1 MPLSL
6 INVPRKIQHQ
16 TTDCDDSAHADNG
29 VVSQLSKIVLNED
42 PFKSLQF
49 PTDKKE
55 FIRRLVEGFKSDRNN
70 SYDDVVDG
78 KGKGLIFL
86 LYGPPGL
93 GKALTT
99 GSIAEVAQR
108 PLYHVS
114 TGEPSTRVSSLERE
128 LLEIFEMGA
137 RWDAVVL
144 LDEADVL
151 MSRRT
156 ADNLERNSVV
166 AVFLRMLE

>member
-1 MPLSL
+1 M
-6 INVPRKIQHQ
+6 
-16 TTDCDDSAHADNG
+16 
-29 VVSQLSKIVLNED
+29 
-42 PFKSLQF
+42 
-49 PTDKKE
+49 
-55 FIRRLVEGFKSDRNN
+55 
-70 SYDDVVDG
+70 
-78 KGKGLIFL
+78 
-86 LYGPPGL
+86 
-93 GKALTT
+93 
-99 GSIAEVAQR
+99 AQR

-114 TGEPSTRVSSLERE
+114 TGEPSTRVSLLERE

-166 AVFLRMLE
+166 AGMSPY

>member
-1 MPLSL
+1 MSMTNAAIIHAYEVNPKGSTPLSAMPLSL

-99 GSIAEVAQR
+99 GKSFDEHANYNECAVT
-108 PLYHVS
+108 HV
-114 TGEPSTRVSSLERE
+114 GEQ
-128 LLEIFEMGA
+128 G
-137 RWDAVVL
+137 VL
-144 LDEADVL
+144 L
-151 MSRRT
+151 RWHNGHCIT
-156 ADNLERNSVV
+156 
-166 AVFLRMLE
+166 